1 MNPPNPIDQQA
12 DDAMQRINQTINRS
26 AGQHLRAVRR
36 IRAGQP
42 PSPDQP
48 SEGTT
53 SAQQILRRVPLQRI
67 DTHHLPDNRTPVHH
81 GEPTPEEIDEAA
93 ETESGMQMLAYL
105 LIAAVVASFAV
116 GLGFFFAGQ

>member
-1 MNPPNPIDQQA
+1 MNPPKPIDQQA

-42 PSPDQP
+42 PS
-48 SEGTT
+48 EGTT
-53 SAQQILRRVPLQRI
+53 SAQQILRRVPLQRM
-67 DTHHLPDNRTPVHH
+67 DTQQLPDNRTVVHH

-93 ETESGMQMLAYL
+93 ETESGMQMLAYC
-105 LIAAVVASFAV
+105 LIALVATAGAI
-116 GLGFFFAGQ
+116 GLGVLFSSL